1 MKTVVVTASHSY
13 RPKRGVIIEYR
24 AGQTYLRVPEAAA
37 RSILD
42 AGAGYIPEAERS
54 EDDQPLS

>member
-24 AGQTYLRVPEAAA
+24 AGQTYQRVPEAAV
-37 RSILD
+37 RSILS
-42 AGAGYIPEAERS
+42 AGTGYIVS
-54 EDDQPLS
+54 EDRSADDKPVT